1 MESTTYTVDGKQ
13 FELQHHGVKG
23 MKWGVRRARKTAAR
37 MAKIHSKQADDYDT
51 IRKGIKKGD
60 YKKYGYLSDKQ
71 ANKDLKNWDR
81 MIRDERKIAQKWL
94 NTQDELL
101 RMPID
106 DVKNAKRLVKAGKNY
121 TTDVL
126 LRGERYV
133 MNNAVYKE
141 DA

>member
-1 MESTTYTVDGKQ
+1 MESTTDMVAGQ
-13 FELQHHGVKG
+13 MFELQHYGVKG

-37 MAKIHSKQADDYDT
+37 MAKLHTKQADDYAT
-51 IRKGIKKGD
+51 IRNNIKKGG
-60 YKKYGYLSDKQ
+60 YKKYGYLSEKQ

-94 NTQDELL
+94 STQDKLL
-101 RMPID
+101 EMPIND
-106 DVKNAKRLVKAGKNY
+106 SKNAKRLIKAGKKY

-126 LRGERYV
+126 LRGDRYV
-133 MNNAVYKE
+133 MDNAVYSE